1 MRCALDLA
9 VVGAGDEV
17 VDVEVIVVR
26 MRLDCVSNPGER
38 DGVDL
43 SGGEQVGP
51 KSIRK
56 TSSISADARL
66 RSALPPIRQ
75 ADSQLSQ
82 LQNGSG

>member
-1 MRCALDLA
+1 MEWIWLA
-9 VVGAGDEV
+9 ES
-17 VDVEVIVVR
+17 R
-26 MRLDCVSNPGER
+26 S
-38 DGVDL
+38 
-43 SGGEQVGP
+43 GP